1 MGKRDESYQS
11 HAYGVGF
18 AKPPQHMQFR
28 KGASGNPKGRPTGSK
43 SMASILTKVGRE
55 RVKVTVNG
63 KTRSITKHEAYIM
76 QLSNRAANGDLKAGR
91 DLMTALR
98 LFPES
103 PELMEVPSVP
113 TERDEVVLKNL
124 FDRLRSCGTEPESSN
139 APRLNEC
146 ASESPEN
153 E

>member
-11 HAYGVGF
+11 HAYEVGF

-28 KGASGNPKGRPTGSK
+28 KGASGNLKGRPKGSK
-43 SMASILTKVGRE
+43 SIASILTKVGRE

-103 PELMEVPSVP
+103 TGLMEVPSVP

-124 FDRLRSCGTEPESSN
+124 LGRLRSCGTEPESSKT
-139 APRLNEC
+139 PKFSEV
-146 ASESPEN
+146 ASEPQEN
-153 E
+153 G